1 MNYESHHFAS
11 SQLSHFNPKSKA
23 IKNRFLK
30 SDFQMMYQAPQIGVD
45 LTCLLN
51 D

>member
-11 SQLSHFNPKSKA
+11 LQLSHFNPKSKA

-30 SDFQMMYQAPQIGVD
+30 SNFPMMYQALQLELI
-45 LTCLLN
+45 
-51 D
+51 